1 MVKSTPAPRRVFAS
15 TNSNLLRINQLGLP
29 KCFTMDADLA
39 QQFSNPQPPTSML
52 RGGTT
57 SNPLSPEEVA
67 WAKEREASRRAR
79 EETQKTIAAI
89 RRERAIEKKLPAAAE
104 LFKRLRASR

>member
-1 MVKSTPAPRRVFAS
+1 MAKSTPAPRRVFAS

-39 QQFSNPQPPTSML
+39 QQFSKQLRSSTNL

-89 RRERAIEKKLPAAAE
+89 RRERIAKVEAAKL
-104 LFKRLRASR
+104 LNVLLNRSR